1 MSSQHA
7 KAQEFLVALAG
18 KPPRLPFEPTLLPEL
33 FARTRPDSNSSI
45 DSIAA
50 LVNKSQELAAQVL
63 RLANSA
69 YYGLA
74 SGVAS
79 LSHAMM
85 VLGMNEVRN
94 LVLASGAAGA
104 LKGLVL
110 PQNFPLRPLW
120 EHQVLTAVLAK
131 ELALAA
137 KALPAAPRLP
147 LPDELYAAGLLHD
160 IGKLLL
166 AAHCPNEWQEITTIS
181 QEKHLPFFQ
190 VEDEYW
196 GIDHSVAGARLLNF
210 WQLPAQLTEL
220 VGWHHAPNLADEAY
234 RAGARLLSAANLL
247 ACQITDTPEQ
257 NEMSPAATA
266 LLPEAMDKT
275 AVFTT
280 LRALA
285 DSNRGSGLAQALAG

>member
-1 MSSQHA
+1 MNSRSA
-7 KAQEFLVALAG
+7 AAQDFLVALAG

-33 FARTRPDSNSSI
+33 FARTRPDSNASL

-69 YYGLA
+69 YYGLS
-74 SGVAS
+74 SGVSS
-79 LSHAMM
+79 LTHAMM

-104 LKGLVL
+104 LKSLKL
-110 PQNFPLRPLW
+110 PENFSLRPLW

-131 ELALAA
+131 ELGRAA
-137 KALPAAPRLP
+137 KTLPNAPSLP
-147 LPDELYAAGLLHD
+147 SPDELYAAGLLHD

-166 AAHCPNEWQEITTIS
+166 AAYCPSDWQAITTLATD
-181 QEKHLPFFQ
+181 KKLPFFQ
-190 VEDEYW
+190 AEDEYW

-220 VGWHHAPNLADEAY
+220 VGWHHAPNLTDDD
-234 RAGARLLSAANLL
+234 RRSGTRLLSAANQL
-247 ACQITDTPEQ
+247 ATQLVTAPQQGEIP
-257 NEMSPAATA
+257 PATAA
-266 LLPEAMDKT
+266 LLPENMDKE
-275 AVFTT
+275 ALFTK

-285 DSNRGSGLAQALAG
+285 DSSSSTGLALALAG